1 MLVTANGRNKLYLK
15 NYIRKAKW
23 TCSRTTTT
31 LTTIGDKGT
40 TTSQVQ
46 ANLLL
51 VVFNVLC
58 GVGLELTEIQEI
70 PSNKSKVVLQN
81 QEP

>member
-1 MLVTANGRNKLYLK
+1 MLVTANGRSKLYLK

-40 TTSQVQ
+40 TTSQVL

-51 VVFNVLC
+51 VVSNVWC
-58 GVGLELTEIQEI
+58 GEGLELTEIQEI
-70 PSNKSKVVLQN
+70 HSSKSKVVLQN